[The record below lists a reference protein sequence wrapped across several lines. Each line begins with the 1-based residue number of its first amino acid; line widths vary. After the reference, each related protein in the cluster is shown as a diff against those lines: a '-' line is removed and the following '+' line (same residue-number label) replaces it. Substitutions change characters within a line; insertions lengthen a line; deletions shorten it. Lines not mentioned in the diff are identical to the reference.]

1 MRGGSRDEMM
11 RPGRLAMFRA
21 ELQRALGE
29 ELLLERPM
37 ALGASAHLFIAR
49 ETALDRRVVLK
60 VLSLEMSGGLDATR
74 FRREIEL
81 TARLAHPNIVPVLA
95 AGEGGGFLYYT
106 MPLVEGESLYD
117 WLERDVVPSITA
129 TVSILRD
136 LARALAFAHAHGV
149 VHRDVKP
156 DNVLLEQGTA
166 LLTDFGIAKALVA
179 AASAARTGPGRAIG
193 TPTYVS
199 PEQAAGDPNVDFRT
213 DLYSLG
219 VVAYEMLAGRPP
231 FTQRSVR
238 ALLAAH
244 LKEPPPPIAGARTDT
259 PPWLAAL
266 VMQLLAKRPGDRASS
281 AGDVLHVLDAS
292 LTVAA

>member
-1 MRGGSRDEMM
+1 
-11 RPGRLAMFRA
+11 
-21 ELQRALGE
+21 
-29 ELLLERPM
+29 
-37 ALGASAHLFIAR
+37 
-49 ETALDRRVVLK
+49 
-60 VLSLEMSGGLDATR
+60 
-74 FRREIEL
+74 
-81 TARLAHPNIVPVLA
+81 
-95 AGEGGGFLYYT
+95 
-106 MPLVEGESLYD
+106 
-117 WLERDVVPSITA
+117 
-129 TVSILRD
+129 
-136 LARALAFAHAHGV
+136 
-149 VHRDVKP
+149 
-156 DNVLLEQGTA
+156 
-166 LLTDFGIAKALVA
+166 
-179 AASAARTGPGRAIG
+179 
-193 TPTYVS
+193 VS

-244 LKEPPPPIAGARTDT
+244 LKEPPPPIAGARIDT